1 MHVTFGFV
9 TAESQVAKYNEHSE
23 SFMQSSQMACRG
35 VLKSNAFL
43 NTEQRTVM
51 VVKYCFVTIS
61 LVSVAV
67 NFKIC
72 PCSDQY
78 A

>member
-9 TAESQVAKYNEHSE
+9 TTESQVAKCNEHSE
-23 SFMQSSQMACRG
+23 SFMQSPQMVCRG
-35 VLKSNAFL
+35 VLKPNAFL
-43 NTEQRTVM
+43 NTEQGTVM
-51 VVKYCFVTIS
+51 VVKYWFVTIS

-67 NFKIC
+67 NLKIC